1 MKKNITLL
9 ILTLFIF
16 NFSIGQTR
24 YVDPI
29 FQNVDVTTGIKYAD
43 NLSVVL
49 SNPLLGGIPY
59 TPTGAHP
66 LCPDLEFDFYEPQGD
81 TATERPL
88 LIYLH
93 TGTFMPIYINNN
105 PTGSRNDY
113 ATTSLCTEFA
123 KRGYTVA
130 NVEYRLGWNGG
141 TGTLEENSLSL
152 MLAVYRAIQDTKAAV
167 RYFYRDAKDSSNT
180 FGIDTNQIAIVGQGS
195 GGWIGLGYAA
205 VKDTADLRLSKFLD
219 ANGNML
225 IDMNTIGDWDGYGGN
240 PTVNFENNAGYSS
253 DIKMVC
259 SIGGGMGALEWLDP
273 GDVPIAAVHC
283 HTDPVAIYT
292 TGDVSVTTSA
302 GLVDISTDI
311 SGSYDVV
318 DKSNMLGNNDIF
330 NWISD
335 DYTTAANNASLGIVG
350 ATDMF
355 GQTIG
360 NPVDNLFPFNTG
372 NPGESSPWDFWDS
385 ATTVAN
391 AGLVNPTPGFGQ
403 AIVANALLT
412 NPDISLAKSHAYMDS
427 ILGFFC
433 PRIVNALM
441 LPGNNVGIKDKIKTS
456 GVKIYPNPSNGIFN
470 FNCNENIS
478 QVRIFDQFGKLV
490 ANYSPNRLMFDINL
504 NHLPAGFYTA
514 NLINNET
521 NFVEKIIIK

>member
-9 ILTLFIF
+9 ILTLLTF
-16 NFSIGQTR
+16 NFSIGQNTR

-29 FQNVDVTTGIKYAD
+29 FQSVDVTTGIKYAD

-49 SNPLLGGIPY
+49 ANPLLGGIPY

-93 TGTFMPIYINNN
+93 TGTFMPIYLNNN

-130 NVEYRLGWNGG
+130 NLEYRLGWNGG
-141 TGTLEENSLSL
+141 SGTLQENSLSL

-167 RYFYRDAKDSSNT
+167 RFFYKDVKDGNNT
-180 FGIDTNQIAIVGQGS
+180 YGIDTNKIAIVGQGS

-205 VKDTADLRLSKFLD
+205 VKDTGDLRLSKFLD
-219 ANGNML
+219 ASGNML
-225 IDMNTIGDWDGYGGN
+225 IDMDTIGDWDGYGGN

-259 SIGGGMGALEWLDP
+259 SIGGGMGALEWLDA

-292 TGDVSVTTSA
+292 TGDVSVTTAA
-302 GLVDISTDI
+302 GLVDITTDI

-318 DKSNMLGNNDIF
+318 EKSNMLGNNDVF
-330 NWISD
+330 DFISD
-335 DYTTAANNASLGIVG
+335 DYTTAANNSSLGIVG

-385 ATTVAN
+385 ATTVTN
-391 AGLVNPTPGFGQ
+391 AGSFNPTPGFGQ
-403 AIVANALLT
+403 DIVANALLT

-441 LPGNNVGIKDKIKTS
+441 LSDNSVGINKTD
-456 GVKIYPNPSNGIFN
+456 VDFKIYPNPSSDFVSFN
-470 FNCNENIS
+470 SSSNINELIIYDNT
-478 QVRIFDQFGKLV
+478 GKLIKKYV
-490 ANYSPNRLMFDINL
+490 PNQFTYTIDIRE
-504 NHLPAGFYTA
+504 LPGGIYHAEIITP
-514 NLINNET
+514 NNSKIEK
-521 NFVEKIIIK
+521 FVKN